1 MASVATGLT
10 TASGMFKKR
19 YEKAI
24 RELRSKC
31 SIIQKLVPFNGGVA
45 KVGESYNIGVSV
57 KFPQGYTATGASATS
72 TTLKDATASEHK
84 QLSVTSYE
92 NILREQV
99 IYKALAEATSAG
111 EAAFGNLM
119 DKIVAGM
126 LRGLSNRLELDLLHG
141 NRGFGALSTTVTDN
155 TTSCTATIVSTDWS
169 SGIWNLL
176 GTGAYLDAMTSTTVN
191 NSNAT
196 LDIKSWDPAL
206 KTVEL
211 NYDTG
216 TIANEITTGDV
227 LYARGSYG
235 TTTKHM
241 YGLLAQGAN
250 TTGTMFG
257 LSATTYGVLASNVKA
272 VNASLDWR
280 TFQDA
285 LDQMRA
291 RSLGEENSR
300 YVALVGKAYAQLV
313 ADWDDM
319 RAADQSWSQQ
329 KGKVG
334 VKSLD
339 FATPVLGD
347 ISLVYH
353 PAMKDGELYVFDP
366 DDCIRG
372 GAHEPSFKLMG
383 KGDGDAE
390 LFQFVAN
397 TDAVELQCYYN
408 QFIVN
413 ANPGNQLLLTGIV
426 T

>member
-1 MASVATGLT
+1 MANVATGLT

-19 YEKAI
+19 YEKQLKD
-24 RELRSKC
+24 LRSKC
-31 SIIQKLVPFNGGVA
+31 SIIQNLVKFDGSRA

-57 KFPQGYTATGASATS
+57 KLPQGWTPTGASATS

-99 IYKALAEATSAG
+99 IYKALSEATEAG

-119 DKIVAGM
+119 DKIVLGM
-126 LRGLSNRLELDLLHG
+126 KKAAHNRLELDLLHG
-141 NRGFGALSTTVTDN
+141 QRGFGALSTTVTDN

-176 GTGAYLDAMTSTTVN
+176 GTGAYLDALTSTTVN

-227 LYARGSYG
+227 LYARASHGS
-235 TTTKHM
+235 TSKHM
-241 YGLLAQGAN
+241 VGLLAQGAN

-257 LSATTYGVLASNVKA
+257 LSATTYGVLASNAKA
-272 VNASLDWR
+272 VNAALDWR

-285 LDQMRA
+285 LDQIRA

-300 YVALVGKAYAQLV
+300 YVALVGRAYAQLV

-319 RAADQSWSQQ
+319 RAADQSYSNM

-334 VKSLD
+334 VKALD
-339 FATPVLGD
+339 FSTPVLGD

-353 PAMKDGELYVFDP
+353 PAMKDGEVYVFDP

-383 KGDGDAE
+383 KGEDAE

-397 TDAVELQCYYN
+397 TDAVELQVYYN

>member
-1 MASVATGLT
+1 MANVATGLT

-19 YEKAI
+19 YSKDI
-24 RELRSKC
+24 NDLRSKC
-31 SIIQKLVPFNGGVA
+31 SILQKLIPFSPGE
-45 KVGESYNIGVSV
+45 KVGDSYNIGVSV
-57 KFPQGYTATGASATS
+57 KLAQGWTPTGASATS

-84 QLSVTSYE
+84 QMAVTSYE

-99 IYKALAEATSAG
+99 IYKALSEASEKG

-119 DKIVAGM
+119 DKIVLGM
-126 LRGLSNRLELDLLHG
+126 KKAAHNRLELDLLHG
-141 NRGFGALSTTVTDN
+141 QRGFGSLSTTVTDN
-155 TTSCTATIVSTDWS
+155 TTSCTATIVSTEWS
-169 SGIWNLL
+169 TGIFSLL
-176 GTGAYLDAMTSTTVN
+176 GTGAYLDALTSTTVN
-191 NSNAT
+191 NSAAT
-196 LDIKSWDPAL
+196 LDLKSIDPAN
-206 KTVEL
+206 KQVEL

-227 LYARGSYG
+227 LYARGSHAA
-235 TTTKHM
+235 TSKHM
-241 YGLLAQGAN
+241 VGLLAQGAN

-272 VNASLDWR
+272 VGAALDWR

-285 LDQMRA
+285 LDGMRA

-319 RAADQSWSQQ
+319 RAADQSYSSS
-329 KGKVG
+329 KAKVG
-334 VKSLD
+334 VKAID
-339 FATPVLGD
+339 FSTPVLGD
-347 ISLVYH
+347 ISLIYH
-353 PAMKDGELYVFDP
+353 PAMKDGEVYVFDP
-366 DDCIRG
+366 DDCVRSG
-372 GAHEPSFKLMG
+372 CHEPSFKLMG
-383 KGDGDAE
+383 KGEDAE

-413 ANPGNQLLLTGIV
+413 QNPGNQLLLTGIV